1 MIVEYMKHLVNGE
14 LVNPEWIVTGDF
26 FPNIS
31 NNTYVGIVDDRAERL
46 YYVPNTL
53 KIMDKASIQDRNL
66 KIEFG
71 DTTPTNERLTQAH
84 EEAQT
89 WWAENNIGE

>member
-1 MIVEYMKHLVNGE
+1 MKHLVNGE

-26 FPNIS
+26 FPNMA
-31 NNTYVGIVDDRAERL
+31 NNTYIGIIDDRVDRL
-46 YYVPNTL
+46 HYVPNTL

-71 DTTPTNERLTQAH
+71 DTVPTNEQLTEAH
-84 EEAQT
+84 NIAKDWVATNIEEV
-89 WWAENNIGE
+89 I